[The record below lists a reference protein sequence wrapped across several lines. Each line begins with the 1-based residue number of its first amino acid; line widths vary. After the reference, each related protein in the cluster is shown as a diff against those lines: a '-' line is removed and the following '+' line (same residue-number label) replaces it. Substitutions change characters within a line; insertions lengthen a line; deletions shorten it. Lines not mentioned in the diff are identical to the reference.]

1 MRPAEVEPVAIKPV
15 YAIVDSALSLQ
26 QSGANAELIMVT
38 VPGKATKDT
47 DRLRRAWSGLVVEV
61 FRLNGDLI
69 EGGDALVD
77 DLGLTSARWQVLGA
91 VALSPVP
98 LPVAHIARNMGLA
111 RQSVQR
117 VVDDMRA
124 DGLVQLEPNPHHR
137 RAPLV
142 AMTSRG
148 AAAYEQA
155 MARKDLWADVL
166 TEGLSPEAI
175 EAAGTLLRT
184 LQQRIGH
191 SHGHIATIAAI
202 RKESQE

>member
-1 MRPAEVEPVAIKPV
+1 M
-15 YAIVDSALSLQ
+15 SATMGEAS
-26 QSGANAELIMVT
+26 A
-38 VPGKATKDT
+38 DT
-47 DRLRRAWSGLVVEV
+47 LRARNAWSGLVIEV

-69 EGGDALVD
+69 EAGDALVR

-91 VALSPVP
+91 IALAPAP

-117 VVDDMRA
+117 VVDDMRS
-124 DGLVQLEPNPHHR
+124 DGLVRLEPNPHHR

-142 AMTSRG
+142 AMTPRG
-148 AAAYEQA
+148 EAAYRQA
-155 MARKDLWADVL
+155 IARKDLWADVL

-184 LQQRIGH
+184 LQQRIGA
-191 SHGHIATIAAI
+191 SHGHIATIAAST
-202 RKESQE
+202 RTETQG

>member
-1 MRPAEVEPVAIKPV
+1 MG
-15 YAIVDSALSLQ
+15 IVSGELSDIHR
-26 QSGANAELIMVT
+26 A
-38 VPGKATKDT
+38 
-47 DRLRRAWSGLVVEV
+47 RRAWSGLVVEV

-69 EGGDALVD
+69 EAGDALVR

-91 VALSPVP
+91 IALAPAP

-117 VVDDMRA
+117 VVDDMRT
-124 DGLVQLEPNPHHR
+124 DGLVHLELNPHHR

-142 AMTSRG
+142 AMTTRG
-148 AAAYEQA
+148 EAAYEQA

-166 TEGLSPEAI
+166 AEGLSPEAI

-184 LQQRIGH
+184 LQQRIGA
-191 SHGHIATIAAI
+191 SHGHIASIAAST
-202 RKESQE
+202 RKETQE

>member
-1 MRPAEVEPVAIKPV
+1 MGRKP
-15 YAIVDSALSLQ
+15 SAVL
-26 QSGANAELIMVT
+26 E
-38 VPGKATKDT
+38 
-47 DRLRRAWSGLVVEV
+47 DRLPARRAWSGLVIDV

-69 EGGDALVD
+69 EAGDALVR

-91 VALSPVP
+91 IALSPVP

-117 VVDDMRA
+117 VVDDMRD
-124 DGLVQLEPNPHHR
+124 DGLVRLEPNPHHR

-142 AMTSRG
+142 AMTPRG
-148 AAAYEQA
+148 EAAYAQA

-166 TEGLSPEAI
+166 TEGMSAETI

-184 LQQRIGH
+184 MQQRIAA
-191 SHGHIATIAAI
+191 SHEHIASIAAT
-202 RKESQE
+202 RKETQE

>member
-1 MRPAEVEPVAIKPV
+1 MSAPPRTSSEV
-15 YAIVDSALSLQ
+15 
-26 QSGANAELIMVT
+26 
-38 VPGKATKDT
+38 
-47 DRLRRAWSGLVVEV
+47 RLRTRHAWSGLVIEV

-69 EGGDALVD
+69 EGGDALVR

-98 LPVAHIARNMGLA
+98 LPVAQVARNMGLA

-117 VVDDMRA
+117 VVDDMHD
-124 DGLVQLEPNPHHR
+124 DGLVRLEPNPHHR

-142 AMTSRG
+142 AMTARG
-148 AAAYEQA
+148 EAAYEQA

-184 LQQRIGH
+184 LQQRMGA
-191 SHGHIATIAAI
+191 SHGSIATIAAAT
-202 RKESQE
+202 RKETQE

>member
-1 MRPAEVEPVAIKPV
+1 MAAIQPSV
-15 YAIVDSALSLQ
+15 RGD
-26 QSGANAELIMVT
+26 
-38 VPGKATKDT
+38 P
-47 DRLRRAWSGLVVEV
+47 DRLRRGLSGLVIEV

-69 EGGDALVD
+69 EAGDALVH

-91 VALSPVP
+91 ITLSPTP

-124 DGLVQLEPNPHHR
+124 DGLVRLQPNPHHR

-142 AMTSRG
+142 AMTPRG
-148 AAAYEQA
+148 EAAYEQA
-155 MARKDLWADVL
+155 TARKDLWADGL

-175 EAAGTLLRT
+175 EAASILLHA
-184 LQQRIGH
+184 LQQRIGG
-191 SHGHIATIAAI
+191 SHDRIASIAAST
-202 RKESQE
+202 RTETQE